1 MAMEPFKFPDADKQ
15 EEDNKAADKAA
26 EELLVSVEGDVD
38 EPEVVV
44 VDDTPPEDRGRKPL
58 GKTADEIAPDSEVEE
73 YSATV
78 KKRIAEL
85 KHTYHDERRGKESAQ
100 RERDEAIRLAQSV
113 YEENQRLKQH
123 SANWQNAGQNA
134 FKVAAAKELETA
146 QRDLKAAYESGD
158 SEAVVKA
165 TEALGDAKLKIAQ
178 AAAFRPAAPLQP
190 QRNAVQTPQQTQLP
204 PPDNRSLD
212 WQRSNKWFGTDEE
225 MTAYALGLHQKL
237 VNNGLD
243 PAKDPDT
250 YYERLNSRI
259 REKFPEAFENASAE
273 EDSQLRRSG
282 KATPAATVVAPASRN
297 SAPKKMVLTKSQ
309 EAIARSLGVPI
320 KEYARQ
326 LRMINESEPK
336 RNG

>member
-1 MAMEPFKFPDADKQ
+1 MAMEEFMFPDEKVKPEAEAK
-15 EEDNKAADKAA
+15 E
-26 EELLVSVEGDVD
+26 EELDVSVEGAA
-38 EPEVVV
+38 EEEEVVV

-85 KHTYHDERRGKESAQ
+85 KHTYHDERRAKEAAT
-100 RERDEAIRLAQSV
+100 REKDEALRLAQSV
-113 YEENQRLKQH
+113 YEENQRLKQQ
-123 SANWQNAGQNA
+123 SAGWQKAGQEA
-134 FKVAAAKELETA
+134 FKAAAGKDLEAA
-146 QRDLKAAYESGD
+146 QRALKAAYESGD
-158 SEAVVKA
+158 SDAVVTA
-165 TEALGDAKLKIAQ
+165 SEALADAKLKIAQ

-190 QRNAVQTPQQTQLP
+190 EQNAVQTPQQTQAP
-204 PPDNRSLD
+204 RPDERSVR
-212 WQRSNKWFGTDEE
+212 WQQANKWFGTDEE

-237 VNNGLD
+237 VRTGVD
-243 PAKDPDT
+243 PAQDPDT
-250 YYERLNSRI
+250 YYERLNTRI
-259 REKFPEAFENASAE
+259 REKFPEAFEDAPAE
-273 EDSQLRRSG
+273 EDSPPKKTA

-297 SAPKKMVLTKSQ
+297 SAPKKVVLTRSQ